1 MNLTDAI
8 NRLVEV
14 NEEQLL
20 ETQDIRIEIESL
32 SDEIASFLQV
42 SSSFDSIISRLT
54 STSSVT
60 IKSDDNG
67 LYGVDPDPVQKSSE
81 YSPESKFDDPV
92 QRSSEYSPES
102 KFDDIITTL
111 DNGFKNLIN
120 AIAGDRLEAAEARRE
135 ARMEVKRRPGILA
148 SAGQGVGYAAS
159 GFGGLFGGLGGLLGG
174 AGIGGGALLGGLGV
188 AGVGAGAALGG
199 IAALLLSINNL
210 DGAAIRANVGEIL
223 AIKDDVESTGDVAI
237 VAAAL
242 GGIGAG
248 LAAFGAGSI
257 LASGGDMLA
266 KFANEDWAESV
277 RNNVLTLLSI
287 SDAAGGNL
295 AVLAKGG
302 PVALALGGLGVGIG
316 VFGVGSLAAGA
327 GDAITKFTNVGW
339 AESIKDNVLTLL
351 SIPDAAGGNL
361 DMLSEGGAVLL
372 ALSGLGL
379 GLALFGA
386 GSTVG
391 VTADV
396 LTNFMNA
403 SWAESI
409 KDNVVTLLSIKD
421 EMGGNWN
428 MLADTGF
435 FVATMSGLAA
445 GLVAFTIG
453 QGAQQMSQTLDKFG
467 ERGFTQTIRDN
478 ISDLISISDMIKPG
492 QAVQFAKEMGIFA
505 TGLAAISAGEL
516 VNQLTGASSKILSF
530 FGVKS
535 PIEKILEVAGQAG
548 EIREASD
555 GLKSMAEALQTFAS
569 IKLDVKDADF
579 EGLTKNISKALPLI
593 RDLSE
598 GKSKRFGE
606 DIPSILD
613 PSLRLPEMV
622 IAMKQIRSIVGV
634 DLQPGS
640 ESVMNTMMPM
650 SGVVKSETIKTKTLE
665 VADAMNTQS
674 INVIAPTSQD
684 NSVFQQNNTMF
695 NDILLPT
702 SDTLDNYM

>member
-1 MNLTDAI
+1 MSLTDAI
-8 NRLVEV
+8 NRLAEV
-14 NEEQLL
+14 NEEHLS
-20 ETQDIRIEIESL
+20 ETQNIRIEIESL
-32 SDEIASFLQV
+32 SDRIAPFLQV
-42 SSSFDSIISRLT
+42 YGSFDSIIDRLT
-54 STSSVT
+54 STSSVN
-60 IKSDDNG
+60 IKSDDTG
-67 LYGVDPDPVQKSSE
+67 LYESE
-81 YSPESKFDDPV
+81 SDPV
-92 QRSSEYSPES
+92 QRSSES
-102 KFDDIITTL
+102 KFDEIITTL
-111 DNGFKNLIN
+111 DDGFKNLII
-120 AIAGDRLEAAEARRE
+120 AITGDRLEAAEARRE
-135 ARMEVKRRPGILA
+135 SSMKVKGRPGLLA
-148 SAGQGVGYAAS
+148 SAGQGVGSAAS
-159 GFGGLFGGLGGLLGG
+159 GVGSLFGGLGGLLGG

-199 IAALLLSINNL
+199 VAALLLSINNL

-223 AIKDDVESTGDVAI
+223 AIKNDVDGIGDVA
-237 VAAAL
+237 VVSLAL
-242 GGIGAG
+242 GGIGLG

-257 LASGGDMLA
+257 LASGGDMLT
-266 KFANEDWAESV
+266 KFMNKGWADSI
-277 RNNVLTLLSI
+277 RDNVVTLLSI
-287 SDAAGGNL
+287 PEAVGGNL
-295 AVLAKGG
+295 DMLFKSG

-316 VFGVGSLAAGA
+316 LFGLGSIAAGA
-327 GDAITKFTNVGW
+327 GDAIGNFTSANW
-339 AESIKDNVLTLL
+339 AQNIKDNVLTLL

-361 DMLSEGGAVLL
+361 DMLLESGGVLL
-372 ALSGLGL
+372 ALTGLGV

-492 QAVQFAKEMGIFA
+492 QAGQFAKEMTIFA

-622 IAMKQIRSIVGV
+622 IAMRQIRNIVGV
-634 DLQPGS
+634 DLQTGS
-640 ESVMNTMMPM
+640 ESVMNTMIPM

-665 VADAMNTQS
+665 VADALKTQS

-684 NSVFQQNNTMF
+684 NSVTQQNNTLV
-695 NDILLPT
+695 NEVVLPT
-702 SDTLDNYM
+702 FDPLDNY

>member
-1 MNLTDAI
+1 MSLTDAI
-8 NRLVEV
+8 NRLAEV
-14 NEEQLL
+14 NEEHLS
-20 ETQDIRIEIESL
+20 ETQNIRIEIESL
-32 SDEIASFLQV
+32 SDRIAPFLQV
-42 SSSFDSIISRLT
+42 YGSFDSIIDRLT
-54 STSSVT
+54 STSSVN
-60 IKSDDNG
+60 IKSDDTG
-67 LYGVDPDPVQKSSE
+67 LYESE
-81 YSPESKFDDPV
+81 SDPV
-92 QRSSEYSPES
+92 QRSSES
-102 KFDDIITTL
+102 KFDEIITTL
-111 DNGFKNLIN
+111 DDGFKNLII
-120 AIAGDRLEAAEARRE
+120 AITGDRLEAAEARRE
-135 ARMEVKRRPGILA
+135 SSMKVKGRPGLLA
-148 SAGQGVGYAAS
+148 SAGQGVGSAAS
-159 GFGGLFGGLGGLLGG
+159 GVGSLFGGLGGLLGG

-199 IAALLLSINNL
+199 VAALLLSINNL

-223 AIKDDVESTGDVAI
+223 AIKNDVDGIGDVA
-237 VAAAL
+237 VVSLAL
-242 GGIGAG
+242 GGIGLG

-257 LASGGDMLA
+257 LASGGDMLT
-266 KFANEDWAESV
+266 KFMNKGWADSI
-277 RNNVLTLLSI
+277 RDNVATLLSI
-287 SDAAGGNL
+287 PEAVGGNL
-295 AVLAKGG
+295 DMLFKSG

-316 VFGVGSLAAGA
+316 LFGLRSIAAGA
-327 GDAITKFTNVGW
+327 GDAIGNFTSANW
-339 AESIKDNVLTLL
+339 AQNIKDNVLTLL

-361 DMLSEGGAVLL
+361 DMLLESGGVLL
-372 ALSGLGL
+372 ALTGLGV

-409 KDNVVTLLSIKD
+409 KNNVVTLLSIKD

-492 QAVQFAKEMGIFA
+492 QAGQFAKEMTIFA

-622 IAMKQIRSIVGV
+622 IAMRQIRNIVGV
-634 DLQPGS
+634 DLQTGS
-640 ESVMNTMMPM
+640 ESVMNTMIPM

-665 VADAMNTQS
+665 VADALKTQS

-684 NSVFQQNNTMF
+684 NSVTQQNNTLV
-695 NDILLPT
+695 NEVVLPT
-702 SDTLDNYM
+702 FDPLDNY

>member
-1 MNLTDAI
+1 MSLTDAI
-8 NRLVEV
+8 NRLAEV
-14 NEEQLL
+14 NEEHLS
-20 ETQDIRIEIESL
+20 ETQNIRIEIESL
-32 SDEIASFLQV
+32 SDKIAPFLQV
-42 SSSFDSIISRLT
+42 YGSFDSIIDRLT
-54 STSSVT
+54 STSSVN
-60 IKSDDNG
+60 IKSDDTG
-67 LYGVDPDPVQKSSE
+67 LYESE
-81 YSPESKFDDPV
+81 SDPV
-92 QRSSEYSPES
+92 QRSSES
-102 KFDDIITTL
+102 KFDEIITTL
-111 DNGFKNLIN
+111 DDGFKNLII
-120 AIAGDRLEAAEARRE
+120 AITGDRLEAAEARRE
-135 ARMEVKRRPGILA
+135 SSMKVKGRPGLLA
-148 SAGQGVGYAAS
+148 SAGQGVGSAAS
-159 GFGGLFGGLGGLLGG
+159 GVGSLFGGLGGLLGG

-199 IAALLLSINNL
+199 VAALLLSINNL

-223 AIKDDVESTGDVAI
+223 AIKNDVDGIGDVA
-237 VAAAL
+237 VVSLAL
-242 GGIGAG
+242 GGIGLG

-257 LASGGDMLA
+257 LASGGDMLT
-266 KFANEDWAESV
+266 KFMNKGWADSI
-277 RNNVLTLLSI
+277 RDNVVTLLSI
-287 SDAAGGNL
+287 PEAVGGNL
-295 AVLAKGG
+295 DMLFKSG

-316 VFGVGSLAAGA
+316 LFGLGSIAAGA
-327 GDAITKFTNVGW
+327 GDAIGNFTSANW
-339 AESIKDNVLTLL
+339 AQNIKDNVLTLL

-361 DMLSEGGAVLL
+361 DMLLESGGVLL
-372 ALSGLGL
+372 ALTGLGV
-379 GLALFGA
+379 GLAAFGA
-386 GSTVG
+386 GST
-391 VTADV
+391 

-453 QGAQQMSQTLDKFG
+453 QGAQQLTQTLDKFS

-492 QAVQFAKEMGIFA
+492 QAGQFLKEMTIFA

-535 PIEKILEVAGQAG
+535 PIEKILEIAGQAG

-622 IAMKQIRSIVGV
+622 IAMRQIRNIVGV
-634 DLQPGS
+634 DLQTGS
-640 ESVMNTMMPM
+640 ESVMNTMIPM

-665 VADAMNTQS
+665 VADALKTQS

-684 NSVFQQNNTMF
+684 NSVTQQNNTLV
-695 NDILLPT
+695 NEVVLPT
-702 SDTLDNYM
+702 FDPLDNY

>member
-1 MNLTDAI
+1 MSLTDAI
-8 NRLVEV
+8 NRLAEV
-14 NEEQLL
+14 NEEHLS
-20 ETQDIRIEIESL
+20 ETQNIRIEIESL
-32 SDEIASFLQV
+32 SDRIAPFLQV
-42 SSSFDSIISRLT
+42 YGSFDSIIDRLT
-54 STSSVT
+54 STSSVN
-60 IKSDDNG
+60 IKSDDTG
-67 LYGVDPDPVQKSSE
+67 LYESE
-81 YSPESKFDDPV
+81 SHPV
-92 QRSSEYSPES
+92 QRSSES
-102 KFDDIITTL
+102 KFDEIITTL
-111 DNGFKNLIN
+111 DDGFKNLII
-120 AIAGDRLEAAEARRE
+120 AITGDRLEAAEARRE
-135 ARMEVKRRPGILA
+135 SSMKVKGRPGLLA
-148 SAGQGVGYAAS
+148 SAGQGVGSAAS
-159 GFGGLFGGLGGLLGG
+159 GVGSLFGGLGGLLGG

-199 IAALLLSINNL
+199 VAALLLSINNL

-223 AIKDDVESTGDVAI
+223 AIKNDVDGIGDVA
-237 VAAAL
+237 VVSLAL
-242 GGIGAG
+242 GGIGLG

-257 LASGGDMLA
+257 LASGGDMLT
-266 KFANEDWAESV
+266 KFMNKGWADSI
-277 RNNVLTLLSI
+277 RDNVVTLLSI
-287 SDAAGGNL
+287 PEAVGGNL
-295 AVLAKGG
+295 DMLFKSG

-316 VFGVGSLAAGA
+316 LFGLGSIAAGA
-327 GDAITKFTNVGW
+327 GDAIGNFTSANW
-339 AESIKDNVLTLL
+339 AQNIKDNVLTLL

-361 DMLSEGGAVLL
+361 DMLLESGGVLL
-372 ALSGLGL
+372 ALTGLGV

-409 KDNVVTLLSIKD
+409 KNNVVTLLSIKD

-492 QAVQFAKEMGIFA
+492 QAGQFAKEMTIFA

-622 IAMKQIRSIVGV
+622 IAMRQIRNIVGV
-634 DLQPGS
+634 DLQTGS
-640 ESVMNTMMPM
+640 ESVMNTMIPM

-665 VADAMNTQS
+665 VADALKTQS

-684 NSVFQQNNTMF
+684 NSVTQQNNTLV
-695 NDILLPT
+695 NEVVLPT
-702 SDTLDNYM
+702 FDPLDNY

>member
-1 MNLTDAI
+1 MSLTDAI
-8 NRLVEV
+8 NRLAEV
-14 NEEQLL
+14 NEEHLS
-20 ETQDIRIEIESL
+20 ETQNIRIEIESL
-32 SDEIASFLQV
+32 SDRIAPFLQV
-42 SSSFDSIISRLT
+42 YGSFDSIIDRLT
-54 STSSVT
+54 STSSVN
-60 IKSDDNG
+60 IKSDDTG
-67 LYGVDPDPVQKSSE
+67 LYESE
-81 YSPESKFDDPV
+81 SDPV
-92 QRSSEYSPES
+92 QRSSES
-102 KFDDIITTL
+102 KFDEIITTL
-111 DNGFKNLIN
+111 DDGFKNLII
-120 AIAGDRLEAAEARRE
+120 AITGDRLEAAEARRE
-135 ARMEVKRRPGILA
+135 SSMKVKGRPGLLA
-148 SAGQGVGYAAS
+148 SAGQGVGSAAS
-159 GFGGLFGGLGGLLGG
+159 GVGSLFGGLGGLLGG

-199 IAALLLSINNL
+199 VAALLLSINNL

-223 AIKDDVESTGDVAI
+223 AIKNDVDGIGDVA
-237 VAAAL
+237 VVSLAL
-242 GGIGAG
+242 GGIGLG

-257 LASGGDMLA
+257 LASGGDMLT
-266 KFANEDWAESV
+266 KFMNKGWADSI
-277 RNNVLTLLSI
+277 RDNVATLLSI
-287 SDAAGGNL
+287 PEAVGGNL
-295 AVLAKGG
+295 DMLFKSG

-316 VFGVGSLAAGA
+316 LFGLGSIAAGA
-327 GDAITKFTNVGW
+327 GDAIGNFTSANW
-339 AESIKDNVLTLL
+339 AQNIKDNVLTLL

-361 DMLSEGGAVLL
+361 DMLLESGGVLL
-372 ALSGLGL
+372 ALTGLGV

-409 KDNVVTLLSIKD
+409 KNNVVTLLSIKD

-492 QAVQFAKEMGIFA
+492 QAGQFAKEMTIFA

-622 IAMKQIRSIVGV
+622 IAMRQIRNIVGV
-634 DLQPGS
+634 DLQTGS
-640 ESVMNTMMPM
+640 ESVMNTMIPM

-665 VADAMNTQS
+665 VADALKTQS

-684 NSVFQQNNTMF
+684 NSVTQQNNTLV
-695 NDILLPT
+695 NEVVLPT
-702 SDTLDNYM
+702 FDPLDNY

>member
-1 MNLTDAI
+1 MAKATLDDVIHRLKLN
-8 NRLVEV
+8 NRNTNRALRMSTK
-14 NEEQLL
+14 EQAEAFGSVMGAAVTLL
-20 ETQDIRIEIESL
+20 SG
-32 SDEIASFLQV
+32 A
-42 SSSFDSIISRLT
+42 FDTSISRLV
-54 STSSVT
+54 STPAPTVNS
-60 IKSDDNG
+60 KSDDNG
-67 LYGVDPDPVQKSSE
+67 LYDVDS
-81 YSPESKFDDPV
+81 DPV
-92 QRSSEYSPES
+92 QRSSEYSTES
-102 KFDDIITTL
+102 KFDEIIITL
-111 DNGFKNLIN
+111 DDGFKNLIN
-120 AIAGDRLEAAEARRE
+120 AITGDRLEAAEARRE
-135 ARMEVKRRPGILA
+135 SRMEVKRRPGLLA
-148 SAGQGVGYAAS
+148 SAGQGVGSAAS

-199 IAALLLSINNL
+199 VAALLLSINNL
-210 DGAAIRANVGEIL
+210 DGAAVRANVGEIL
-223 AIKDDVESTGDVAI
+223 AIKDDVESAGDVAA
-237 VAAAL
+237 VGATLFAL
-242 GGIGAG
+242 GTG
-248 LAAFGAGSI
+248 LAFFGAGSTI
-257 LASGGDMLA
+257 AGLSDALTNFTNA
-266 KFANEDWAESV
+266 NFAQSIRD
-277 RNNVLTLLSI
+277 NVVTLLSI
-287 SDAAGGNL
+287 PEAVGGKLDMLL
-295 AVLAKGG
+295 ATG
-302 PVALALGGLGVGIG
+302 PVALALSGLGIGIG
-316 VFGVGSLAAGA
+316 LFGLGSIAAGA
-327 GDAITKFTNVGW
+327 GDAIGNFTSANW
-339 AESIKDNVLTLL
+339 AQNIKDNVLTLL
-351 SIPDAAGGNL
+351 SIPDAAGGKL
-361 DMLSEGGAVLL
+361 DMLLAAGPVAL
-372 ALSGLGL
+372 ALSGLGV
-379 GLALFGA
+379 GLAIFGV

-391 VTADV
+391 VTPDV
-396 LTNFMNA
+396 LNNFMNA
-403 SWAESI
+403 NWAESI
-409 KDNVVTLLSIKD
+409 KNNVVTLLSIKD

-435 FVATMSGLAA
+435 FVATMTGLAA
-445 GLVAFTIG
+445 GLLAFTVG

-492 QAVQFAKEMGIFA
+492 QAVEFAKEMGIFA

-535 PIEKILEVAGQAG
+535 PIEKILEVAGQSG

-622 IAMKQIRSIVGV
+622 IAMRQIRNVVGV

-640 ESVMNTMMPM
+640 ESVMNTMVPM

-665 VADAMNTQS
+665 VADAMKTQS

-684 NSVFQQNNTMF
+684 NSVTQQNNTMF
-695 NDILLPT
+695 NDIALSTFDP
-702 SDTLDNYM
+702 LDNY